1 MSRRQQNLALA
12 RQAAL
17 QAVTA
22 IVAGCGIYVA
32 ISVRDTIL
40 NYQKTGSLL
49 PPLAEVIAYH
59 LGQLRYTWFVPL
71 LLLAEFLLIAALY
84 FAAKGGLYKLN
95 LMEMLSQER

>member
-40 NYQKTGSLL
+40 NYQKTDSLL

-59 LGQLRYTWFVPL
+59 LGQLCYTWFVPL
-71 LLLAEFLLIAALY
+71 LLLGEFLLVVGLY
-84 FAAKGGLYKLN
+84 LAAKGGLYKLN